1 MPRHFRR
8 AGLGAVLALP
18 LLLAACG
25 GGSSQ
30 YNGSIL
36 SGQVLMSAGVP
47 VYDSGVGNVC
57 VYALVNGQGNPLN
70 TTVVPWSNSGTLLTN
85 GCVPTDA
92 NGNFSIDLSSF
103 YGPVLIQVSAGSYTN
118 IATGSSTSLPNVS
131 STNSSLQAI
140 ADIGGGGTVTAMVTP
155 LTTIATVKS
164 QALGGGLNAAN
175 YATASADV
183 ASQFQ
188 LGSLSI
194 NAGHQSGDAYDKAL
208 RAVQEYMV
216 NTPGSSDDPGAN
228 NLLTWNTLQLSTVQ
242 RDYSAAYT
250 ALYGAPA
257 TPFSFH

>member
-1 MPRHFRR
+1 MPRPTRR
-8 AGLGAVLALP
+8 AGLGALLVLP

-36 SGQVLMSAGVP
+36 DGQVLMSAGVP
-47 VYDSGVGNVC
+47 VYDGGIGNVC

-92 NGNFSIDLSSF
+92 SGHFSIDLSSF
-103 YGPVLIQVSAGSYTN
+103 YGPVLIQVSAGNYTN
-118 IATGSSTSLPNVS
+118 VATATNTPLPNIS

-140 ADIGGGGTVTAMVTP
+140 AAIGGGGTVTALVTP

-164 QALGGGLNAAN
+164 QALPGGLNAAN
-175 YATASADV
+175 YTTASADV
-183 ASQFQ
+183 AGQFQ

-194 NAGHQSGDAYDKAL
+194 NAAPQSGDAYDQAL
-208 RAVQEYMV
+208 RAVQQYLV
-216 NTPGSSDDPGAN
+216 SGPGSVDDPNGN
-228 NLLTWNTLQLSTVQ
+228 SLLTWNTSMLPTMQS
-242 RDYSAAYT
+242 DYTAAYT
-250 ALYGAPA
+250 QLYGSSPA
-257 TPFSFH
+257 FSFH

>member
-1 MPRHFRR
+1 MPRLFRR

-47 VYDSGVGNVC
+47 VYDNGTGNVC

-70 TTVVPWSNSGTLLTN
+70 TTVVPWSNTGTLLTN

-103 YGPVLIQVSAGSYTN
+103 YGPVLIQVSGGNYTN
-118 IATGSSTSLPNVS
+118 VASGLNTPLPNVS
-131 STNSSLQAI
+131 STNAGLQAI
-140 ADIGGGGTVTAMVTP
+140 ADIGGGGTVTAVVTP

-164 QALGGGLNAAN
+164 QALVGGLNAAN
-175 YATASADV
+175 YVAASADV

-194 NAGHQSGDAYDKAL
+194 NAAPQSGDGYDKAL
-208 RAVQEYMV
+208 RAVQRYLY
-216 NTPGSSDDPGAN
+216 TSGSDDPNGT
-228 NLLTWNTLQLSTVQ
+228 NLLTWNAAALSTVQ
-242 RDYSAAYT
+242 SDYSAAYT
-250 ALYGAPA
+250 ALYGAPS